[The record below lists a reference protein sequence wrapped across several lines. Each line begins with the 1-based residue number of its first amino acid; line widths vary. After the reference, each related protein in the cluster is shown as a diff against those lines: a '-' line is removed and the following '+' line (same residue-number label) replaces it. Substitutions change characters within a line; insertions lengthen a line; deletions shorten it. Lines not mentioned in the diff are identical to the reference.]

1 MYFHVVL
8 AFQVCFTN
16 LSLNCAF
23 VGLWIAHI
31 CALWIVHL
39 RIVDLGTAGAFCWR
53 KVVPR
58 LQHELTW
65 IRDVNWSKLQY
76 PNTVLEDLTVFS
88 PPSREIRST
97 LGGLWRLL
105 TSAHCLS
112 LGEWLE
118 DPPCLRPLGG
128 CTFSSF
134 EDAWRMLG
142 VGGCLEDPLSHYL
155 RMLGGCSR
163 LHSLFS
169 SPVLPPASLSPP
181 LTSPLCNSRR
191 LNRLPGE
198 LAQPVR
204 QVRTA
209 AGKQQVG
216 KQQTD

>member
-112 LGEWLE
+112 LGEWWG

-134 EDAWRMLG
+134 EDAWRML
-142 VGGCLEDPLSHYL
+142 
-155 RMLGGCSR
+155 RMLGGFTF
-163 LHSLFS
+163 SLFEDARVS
-169 SPVLPPASLSPP
+169 TPSFLPQFFHQLLWAP

-209 AGKQQVG
+209 AS
-216 KQQTD
+216 